1 MLMRIAKPVALK
13 KEDTVDTQLMDPAL
27 LNELPSM
34 STETLLLQTAEE
46 VNESIVH
53 PPFELDENTMRSLQ
67 QFIDSHGFQSPP
79 NQVLCDSSSSDLS
92 SLPLSQKQS
101 LKTPRSLRIK
111 H

>member
-1 MLMRIAKPVALK
+1 MRIAKPVAE
-13 KEDTVDTQLMDPAL
+13 KEEETDNAQPLDPAFL
-27 LNELPSM
+27 AFLPSL
-34 STETLLLQTAEE
+34 SAEALLPRTGAEE
-46 VNESIVH
+46 INDGIVH

-101 LKTPRSLRIK
+101 LKTHRSLRIK